1 MSIIIYILINIL
13 YIIKIEIKEDVMSEC
28 EKFGNILSMKI
39 PRPTENKELSNV
51 GKVQYENNI
60 HNIYIKYLLII

>member
-1 MSIIIYILINIL
+1 MNVSIITNINN
-13 YIIKIEIKEDVMSEC
+13 YIEIKEDVMSEC

-51 GKVQYENNI
+51 GKVPYDI
-60 HNIYIKYLLII
+60 

>member
-1 MSIIIYILINIL
+1 
-13 YIIKIEIKEDVMSEC
+13 MSEC

-51 GKVQYENNI
+51 GKV
-60 HNIYIKYLLII
+60 